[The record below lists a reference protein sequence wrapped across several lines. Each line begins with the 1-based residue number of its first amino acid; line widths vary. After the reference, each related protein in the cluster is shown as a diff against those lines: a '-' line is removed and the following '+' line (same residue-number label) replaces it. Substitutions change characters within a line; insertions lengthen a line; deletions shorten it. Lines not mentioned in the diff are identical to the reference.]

1 VGEGPKAF
9 QRCLNCGRW
18 LFPDVVAAGIAAPA
32 TTAGPAARAAAGPVV
47 VVTPDVDEE
56 RLLSRLAL
64 KLQDIRDT

>member
-1 VGEGPKAF
+1 
-9 QRCLNCGRW
+9 
-18 LFPDVVAAGIAAPA
+18 VAAGIAAPA